1 MSNAISDS
9 GIVVATG
16 RTERA
21 VAVDLVREFID
32 ALSRR
37 DLASARARLAMGFEM
52 TLSGNHSFRTL
63 EDFVAFSRTRNGATH
78 KAVQVIEACE
88 AANGTAVYARGVMSG
103 EWLDGQRFAD
113 VRFIDRFMVVEGRIA
128 EMDVWSDMAEF
139 RPR

>member
-52 TLSGNHSFRTL
+52 TLSGNHRFRTL
-63 EDFVAFSRTRNGATH
+63 EDFVAFSRTRNGPTH
-78 KAVQVIEACE
+78 KAVEVIEACE
-88 AANGTAVYARGVMSG
+88 AANGIAVYARGVMSG
-103 EWLDGQRFAD
+103 EWVDGQRFAD